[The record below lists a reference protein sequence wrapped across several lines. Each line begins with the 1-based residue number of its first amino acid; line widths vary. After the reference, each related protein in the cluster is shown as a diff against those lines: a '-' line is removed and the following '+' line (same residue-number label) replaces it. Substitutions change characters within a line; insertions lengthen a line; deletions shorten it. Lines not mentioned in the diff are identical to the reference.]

1 MLYHPLY
8 FFSSDL
14 ELQQPPQA
22 GAPSHNESQS
32 KPNGSAS
39 RKIRR
44 KQTFSR
50 AGGASTFV
58 THLETTEDEVH
69 VTILCVRAVM
79 NNSGGFN
86 IVFNDAQAINAICM
100 ALTHRSRR
108 LETLNGLSDDVGNAD
123 REFCS

>member
-1 MLYHPLY
+1 MELVTSVEFLS
-8 FFSSDL
+8 SSDL
-14 ELQQPPQA
+14 ELQQPQHA
-22 GAPSHNESQS
+22 GTLPHNDSQS
-32 KPNGSAS
+32 KLNGSAS

-50 AGGASTFV
+50 AGGASTSLN
-58 THLETTEDEVH
+58 HLETTEDEVH

-86 IVFNDAQAINAICM
+86 LVFNDARAINAICM

-108 LETLNGLSDDVGNAD
+108 LEAIQ
-123 REFCS
+123 